1 MYKVRKEATIW
12 IVVIFLLSMGIANA
26 EPKSNIISEKI
37 NGAVVVVTDFVGS
50 EIDKTKEYQK
60 KSWASAKLQ
69 LSDLLKKIGL
79 VE

>member
-37 NGAVVVVTDFVGS
+37 NGAVVVVTDFDNF

-69 LSDLLKKIGL
+69 LSDLLKKVGL
-79 VE
+79 VK

>member
-37 NGAVVVVTDFVGS
+37 NGAVVVVTDFVGL

-79 VE
+79 VK